1 MLNSPPVHS
10 DMKTPNEAMVATLM
24 REGDQLAQ
32 SGQSVSAAVR
42 WHKVLE
48 LEPDFPPALNNLA
61 MQAMQRGDLAAARDL
76 LQRAVATA
84 PDYTM
89 AHANLSRAHALL
101 GDLDAAL
108 TQINAAIRAD
118 PVAWGV
124 HIEKARLLEERG
136 NRRAA
141 ASSYGTALAYMPE
154 GIKQAPELL
163 HLIEHAKR
171 MVAENQAEMREFL
184 MARMGD
190 MLRTSSP
197 RQLERFQHSLD
208 VITGRRDMAQ
218 SRPLTLPFPRLP
230 SIPIFHREDFDW
242 APAVEAAFPDM
253 LRELQGLLDEQAE
266 FVPYVQMSDYE
277 PKGQFAPLDRNLDW
291 GAYYFW
297 KSGKLDEEHARRCP
311 KTVAALSDHAPMCMV
326 PDRAPVTFFSAL
338 KPGTHIAPHHG
349 ATNTRLT
356 VHMPLIIPP
365 DCALRVGGETHVWK
379 PGELVMFDDTIL
391 HEAWN
396 NSDRLRVV
404 LIFDVW
410 HPMLTPLER
419 DLVCQTIEG
428 MLAYNG
434 GGESLGEL

>member
-1 MLNSPPVHS
+1 MATRWAV
-10 DMKTPNEAMVATLM
+10 EA
-24 REGDQLAQ
+24 
-32 SGQSVSAAVR
+32 
-42 WHKVLE
+42 
-48 LEPDFPPALNNLA
+48 DFPPALNNLA
-61 MQAMQRGDLAAARDL
+61 MQAMHRGDLSVARDL
-76 LQRAVATA
+76 LQRAVAAA

-89 AHANLSRAHALL
+89 AHANLSRVHSAL
-101 GDLDAAL
+101 GDPEAAL
-108 TQINAAIRAD
+108 IQINAAIRAE
-118 PVAWGV
+118 PVAWGAHV
-124 HIEKARLLEERG
+124 EKARLLEAQG
-136 NRRAA
+136 NQRAA
-141 ASSYGTALAYMPE
+141 ASSYGAAMSYMPDAA
-154 GIKQAPELL
+154 QRSPEMQPLV
-163 HLIEHAKR
+163 EHARR
-171 MVAENQAEMREFL
+171 MIAENQSQLREFL
-184 MARMGD
+184 LARMGD
-190 MLRTSSP
+190 LLRTGTP
-197 RQLERFQHSLD
+197 RQLERFEHSFD
-208 VITGRRDMAQ
+208 VVTGRRDMAL
-218 SRPLTLPFPRLP
+218 SRPLTLPFMRLP

-253 LRELQGLLDEQAE
+253 LRELNAVLEERAE
-266 FVPYVQMSDYE
+266 FVPYVQMPEDE

-297 KSGKLDEEHARRCP
+297 KSGKLDEEHAQRCP
-311 KTVAALSDHAPMCMV
+311 RTVAALAENAPMCMV

-410 HPMLTPLER
+410 HPMLTLLER
-419 DLVCQTIEG
+419 DLVCQTIQG
-428 MLAYNG
+428 MLEYNG
-434 GGESLGEL
+434 SGDAMGEL

>member
-1 MLNSPPVHS
+1 MNATTDDLV
-10 DMKTPNEAMVATLM
+10 TTLM
-24 REGDQLAQ
+24 IEGDQLAQ
-32 SGQSVSAAVR
+32 RGQSVSAAVC
-42 WHKVLE
+42 WHRVLE

-61 MQAMQRGDLAAARDL
+61 MQAMHRGDLPIARDF
-76 LQRAVATA
+76 LQRAVTAA

-89 AHANLSRAHALL
+89 AHANLSRVYSAL
-101 GDLDAAL
+101 GDTDAAL
-108 TQINAAIRAD
+108 IQIDAAIRAE
-118 PVAWGV
+118 PVAWGA
-124 HIEKARLLEERG
+124 HIEKAHLLEAQG
-136 NRRAA
+136 KQRAA
-141 ASSYGTALAYMPE
+141 ASSYGTAMAYMPE
-154 GIKQAPELL
+154 AAQQAPEMQPLVQ
-163 HLIEHAKR
+163 HARR
-171 MVAENQAEMREFL
+171 MIAENQAHLREFL
-184 MARMGD
+184 MERMGD
-190 MLRTSSP
+190 LLRTSMP

-208 VITGRRDMAQ
+208 VMTGRREVAQ
-218 SRPLTLPFPRLP
+218 SRPLTLPFMRLP

-253 LRELQGLLDEQAE
+253 LRELQALLEEKAE
-266 FVPYVQMSDYE
+266 FVPYVEMPHDE

-297 KSGKLDEEHARRCP
+297 KSGKLDEEHAARCP
-311 KTVAALSDHAPMCMV
+311 RTVAALADNAPMCTV

-338 KPGTHIAPHHG
+338 KPGTQIAPHHG
-349 ATNTRLT
+349 ATNSRLT

-365 DCALRVGGETHVWK
+365 DCALRVGGETHVWT

-419 DLVCQTIEG
+419 ELVCHTIQGLLEYHG
-428 MLAYNG
+428 TGNAM
-434 GGESLGEL
+434 GEL

>member
-1 MLNSPPVHS
+1 MNVGHQ
-10 DMKTPNEAMVATLM
+10 ERIIALM
-24 REGDQLAQ
+24 NEGDQLAER
-32 SGQSVSAAVR
+32 GQSVSAAVC
-42 WHKVLE
+42 WHRVLE
-48 LEPDFPPALNNLA
+48 LETDFPPALNNLA
-61 MQAMQRGDLAAARDL
+61 MQAMQRGDLSIARDL
-76 LQRAVATA
+76 LQRAVTAA

-89 AHANLSRAHALL
+89 AHANLSHVHSAL
-101 GDLDAAL
+101 GDPDAAL
-108 TQINAAIRAD
+108 MEINAAIRAE
-118 PVAWGV
+118 PVAWGAHV
-124 HIEKARLLEERG
+124 EKARLLEAQG
-136 NRRAA
+136 KPRAA
-141 ASSYGTALAYMPE
+141 ASSYGAAMAYMPE
-154 GIKQAPELL
+154 AAQRSPEMQP
-163 HLIEHAKR
+163 LIEHAR
-171 MVAENQAEMREFL
+171 RVIAENQALMREFL
-184 MARMGD
+184 LGRMGD
-190 MLRTSSP
+190 LLRTGSP

-208 VITGRRDMAQ
+208 VVTGRRDMAL

-253 LRELQGLLDEQAE
+253 LRELKTLLEEQAE
-266 FVPYVQMSDYE
+266 FVPYVEMPDDE

-297 KSGKLDEEHARRCP
+297 KSGKLDEEHAARCP
-311 KTVAALSDHAPMCMV
+311 RTVAALADNAPMCTV

-356 VHMPLIIPP
+356 VHMPLIVPP
-365 DCALRVGGETHVWK
+365 DCALRVGGETHVWR

-410 HPMLTPLER
+410 HPMLTSLER
-419 DLVCQTIEG
+419 DLVRHTIQG
-428 MLAYNG
+428 MLEYNG
-434 GGESLGEL
+434 GGDAMGEL